1 MKVSDIESLIFREPD
16 DGLDVNRKQ
25 LFKWILLE
33 NVDDSLNINE
43 LFQLPQK
50 FICTIATL
58 YYLVKVR
65 FRKSTKSS
73 ILKIQL
79 QEGCLTVLQADILL
93 LSIFEISP
101 VRSEVKVPEYLLKD
115 AFLNVFMYLKMYNF
129 LTRVFQTVGLKCYVD
144 FVQFDGFLYHS
155 LHQEWPVL
163 EDVDKEEKLKT
174 IDGLR
179 LYSRL

>member
-1 MKVSDIESLIFREPD
+1 MHYSHV
-16 DGLDVNRKQ
+16 
-25 LFKWILLE
+25 IL
-33 NVDDSLNINE
+33 SSKGKI
-43 LFQLPQK
+43 QK
-50 FICTIATL
+50 KYKEFYIKDTIT
-58 YYLVKVR
+58 
-65 FRKSTKSS
+65 
-73 ILKIQL
+73 QL

-93 LSIFEISP
+93 LSILEISP
-101 VRSEVKVPEYLLKD
+101 VRCEVKVPEYLLKD

-144 FVQFDGFLYHS
+144 VVQFDGFLYHS